1 MKQINIRADNIS
13 MAPCVI
19 LPDKSYKI
27 LINYYY
33 LNSDN
38 KKQKSPMIAQFV
50 RNNNSEDVCVR

>member
-1 MKQINIRADNIS
+1 M
-13 MAPCVI
+13 
-19 LPDKSYKI
+19 
-27 LINYYY
+27 INYYY